1 MEALLSQGELCMKA
15 YGVSVRV
22 RLAPALPPAR
32 VVRVTGFED
41 VDVEFVRGR
50 EGVLRGR
57 LASKKYQGGA
67 IERFEI
73 LDERGV
79 PFLRVTFENAAGNW

>member
-1 MEALLSQGELCMKA
+1 MKA

-22 RLAPALPPAR
+22 RPAPALPASR
-32 VVRVTGFED
+32 VVLVTGFED

-50 EGVLRGR
+50 EGVLRAR
-57 LASKKYQGGA
+57 CTSNKFHGGA
-67 IERFEI
+67 IESIET

-79 PFLRVTFENAAGNW
+79 PFARVTFQNAAGNW